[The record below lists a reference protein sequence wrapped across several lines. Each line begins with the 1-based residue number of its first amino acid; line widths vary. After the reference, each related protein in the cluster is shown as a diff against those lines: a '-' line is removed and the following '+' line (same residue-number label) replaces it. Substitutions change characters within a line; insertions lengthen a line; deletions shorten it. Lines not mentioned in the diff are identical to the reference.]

1 MDNCLVILG
10 AILID
15 VALGWPSLLFR
26 LLGHP
31 VTWLGKIINLL
42 DANLNKSSYSDNTR
56 KFNGF
61 IILLIC
67 LILILIIFITIQK
80 ILAYIPFGIFI
91 AMIFTW
97 PLIAIN
103 SMHKHVKDILEDF
116 KKNKIQY
123 IRKSVSKVVGRNTL
137 KMNKTNLVRASIES
151 LGENTSDG
159 IIAPI
164 FLGLIFGLPGIAL
177 YKTINTLDS
186 MIGYK
191 NKKYKDFGWA
201 SAKIDDLVNV
211 IPSRITGFFYAVI
224 SKKFLFTM
232 AIMIKDAKKH
242 VSPNAGYPE
251 AALAGALNVSLCGP
265 RVYNNSTRHD
275 PWLNETGLPPSVKD
289 LKKALKMYK
298 NIIIL
303 IISSIILFLT
313 FKSIIL

>member
-15 VALGWPSLLFR
+15 IALGWPSLLFR

-56 KFNGF
+56 KFNGC
-61 IILLIC
+61 ITLLIC

-80 ILAYIPFGIFI
+80 ILAHIPFGIFI

-103 SMHKHVKDILEDF
+103 SMHKHVKDILEDL

-164 FLGLIFGLPGIAL
+164 FWGLIFGLPGL
-177 YKTINTLDS
+177 
-186 MIGYK
+186 
-191 NKKYKDFGWA
+191 
-201 SAKIDDLVNV
+201 
-211 IPSRITGFFYAVI
+211 
-224 SKKFLFTM
+224 
-232 AIMIKDAKKH
+232 
-242 VSPNAGYPE
+242 
-251 AALAGALNVSLCGP
+251 SLI
-265 RVYNNSTRHD
+265 H
-275 PWLNETGLPPSVKD
+275 
-289 LKKALKMYK
+289 
-298 NIIIL
+298 I
-303 IISSIILFLT
+303 
-313 FKSIIL
+313 